1 LAVAKHTEVV
11 GQLTPSRT
19 GLEIPVNGE
28 VDQAEPLLIVTQAFF
43 PVTTTQV
50 PLVAVAWQEMAGLVR
65 VPVGVTV
72 SVAHVPGLVIPSTIS
87 DVPPL
92 FKPAAQQSSLLD
104 TTTHEIEVIVPVT
117 VPGRVSAVQPG
128 LLVLAALDL

>member
-1 LAVAKHTEVV
+1 VV

-19 GLEIPVNGE
+19 GLEIPVNE
-28 VDQAEPLLIVTQAFF
+28 EADQAEPLLTVTQAFF

-50 PLVAVAWQEMAGLVR
+50 PFVAVAWQEMAGLVR
-65 VPVGVTV
+65 VPVGDTV
-72 SVAHVPGLVIPSTIS
+72 SAVHVPPPSVVPSTIN

-104 TTTHEIEVIVPVT
+104 TTTQEMELIVPPAA
-117 VPGRVSAVQPG
+117 PGRVCAVQPG
-128 LLVLAALDL
+128 VLVLAALDL